1 MIGLA
6 TLPAC
11 YLAEAF
17 IDSPKWTEP
26 VLKLALVLAVAL
38 ILQIVFIGLF
48 FMVYQK
54 MEKAAEKQ
62 ATYTKLILVSRH
74 LENEFSDAALTIG
87 MVVATKTKPSRQSFE
102 GFRVLVMGTKRQLE
116 GVTATAPEHQ
126 RMMNSIHSYLDSQL
140 NLLDKSYQALN
151 DGNFTQASISSQQMY
166 QRSREMA
173 DKYEAQV
180 NKDGSIDL
188 SYALSHRYESTM
200 LVFGGA
206 IGALIMAGVQFFLI
220 RRIMNEY

>member
-1 MIGLA
+1 M
-6 TLPAC
+6 
-11 YLAEAF
+11 
-17 IDSPKWTEP
+17 
-26 VLKLALVLAVAL
+26 KLALILAVAL
-38 ILQIVFIGLF
+38 MLQIAFIGVF
-48 FMVYQK
+48 FGVYQK

-87 MVVATKTKPSRQSFE
+87 MVVATKTKPSKQSFE

-116 GVTATAPEHQ
+116 GITATAQEHQ
-126 RMMNSIHSYLDSQL
+126 KMINSIHSYLDSQL
-140 NLLDKSYQALN
+140 TLLDNSYQALS
-151 DGNFTQASISSQQMY
+151 DGNFTQASIISQQMY

-188 SYALSHRYESTM
+188 SNALSHRYESTM

-206 IGALIMAGVQFFLI
+206 IGALFLAIVEFALI
-220 RRIMNEY
+220 RRMMAEY